1 MLEKD
6 EIQKLYDEAS
16 KVRLNSYSPYSK
28 FKVGAAILLNDGNI
42 IVGTNVE
49 NASYGLA
56 NCAERSAL
64 FNLITKGY
72 KKNAE
77 YSKAYRLGY
86 TKNDIKAML
95 IIADTDAPCSPCG
108 ACRQV
113 ISELMNGDADI
124 ILTNL
129 RNDIKELKVKDLLP
143 FSFTK
148 EDLNV

>member
-1 MLEKD
+1 MLEKQ
-6 EIQKLYDEAS
+6 EIQKLYDAAL

-28 FKVGAAILLNDGNI
+28 FKVGAALLLQDGNI

-56 NCAERSAL
+56 NCAERNAIFSS
-64 FNLITKGY
+64 ISQGY
-72 KKNAE
+72 KKNDL
-77 YSKAYRLGY
+77 KAL
-86 TKNDIKAML
+86 L
-95 IIADTDAPCSPCG
+95 IVADTDAPCSPCG

-113 ISELMNGDADI
+113 ISELMNKDAYV

-129 RNDIKELKVKDLLP
+129 KNDIKELTVKDLLP
-143 FSFTK
+143 FSFSK